1 MQFQILTKIWNLYVS
16 DFFDAAPSLAFPVNG
31 EQSSTEQKK
40 PVEAPVNSVDALPE
54 GFFDDPVQDA
64 KVSNSENCE
73 LNQTY
78 VIKICF

>member
-1 MQFQILTKIWNLYVS
+1 MNVS
-16 DFFDAAPSLAFPVNG
+16 DFFDAAPSSAFPVNG

-64 KVSNSENCE
+64 KVSKSENCE
-73 LNQTY
+73 SDLTCL
-78 VIKICF
+78 IKSCF